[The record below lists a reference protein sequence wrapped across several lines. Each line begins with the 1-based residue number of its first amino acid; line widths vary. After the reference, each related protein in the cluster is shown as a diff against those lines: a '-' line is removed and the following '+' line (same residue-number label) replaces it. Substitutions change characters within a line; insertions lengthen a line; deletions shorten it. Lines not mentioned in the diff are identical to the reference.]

1 MIKEVIQTVGGLLR
15 HKKTNFI
22 LLMFVIAISVF
33 FESIGFAMIIPL
45 MESLLDSDSQS
56 SVGRMFASLFS
67 FFNIEM
73 TVTNTCIV
81 FMSVIFIKNILII
94 LRGYLRSNFVYGIKF
109 YAMSKITSSYF
120 DIPFGRYVKYK
131 HGDLVNNA
139 LTETQNTAMGVL
151 QLTEML
157 TGLLLIPAFFMLM
170 FISSPELTMSM
181 LIVGTLVYFLVARVV
196 GSYARLVGTKEI
208 ELNQSIASQ
217 VSENLSGMRN
227 VRILGIVNALNK
239 RLSNSLSNVKKLLV
253 RWDTVSVSTSP
264 LAEIMLVGFIVSYIF
279 YISINFE
286 SDYFK
291 NVLPVLSMMVIV
303 SYKTMTQVSRLL
315 VNRLA
320 IERYLPSMR
329 LVNNMIK
336 KDQDTKSNN
345 HTKNKVS
352 NFEEIVFNDVNFQY
366 EENKSVLKNLSFSIP
381 SRQTTVVMGSSGAGK
396 STIIDLLLGL
406 YKPSKGTISLDKV
419 DLNDINLDSW
429 RSKIGYVGQDVFL
442 FNSSIEENI
451 RIANPDT
458 SLEELREATNKV
470 GLDKFIMELPNGY
483 STEVGDRGVMLSGG
497 QRQRISI
504 ARALIKKPEI
514 LILDEA
520 TSALDDDTASDLNQ
534 NIFSLMSGKTV
545 FVVSHKKD
553 VLRYADKV
561 LSIDKGMLVKSS
573 DI

>member
-1 MIKEVIQTVGGLLR
+1 
-15 HKKTNFI
+15 
-22 LLMFVIAISVF
+22 
-33 FESIGFAMIIPL
+33 
-45 MESLLDSDSQS
+45 
-56 SVGRMFASLFS
+56 
-67 FFNIEM
+67 
-73 TVTNTCIV
+73 
-81 FMSVIFIKNILII
+81 
-94 LRGYLRSNFVYGIKF
+94 
-109 YAMSKITSSYF
+109 
-120 DIPFGRYVKYK
+120 
-131 HGDLVNNA
+131 
-139 LTETQNTAMGVL
+139 
-151 QLTEML
+151 
-157 TGLLLIPAFFMLM
+157 
-170 FISSPELTMSM
+170 
-181 LIVGTLVYFLVARVV
+181 
-196 GSYARLVGTKEI
+196 
-208 ELNQSIASQ
+208 
-217 VSENLSGMRN
+217 
-227 VRILGIVNALNK
+227 
-239 RLSNSLSNVKKLLV
+239 
-253 RWDTVSVSTSP
+253 
-264 LAEIMLVGFIVSYIF
+264 
-279 YISINFE
+279 
-286 SDYFK
+286 
-291 NVLPVLSMMVIV
+291 
-303 SYKTMTQVSRLL
+303 
-315 VNRLA
+315 
-320 IERYLPSMR
+320 MR